1 MDPVVRFSLQLVE
14 NLPDD
19 YFPSNDAFLKHAFD
33 VAHLYW
39 EDADNKTFHVQTSRS
54 LYEMILVLRTVPPL
68 LAFTYEQLK
77 THWEYIVAQ
86 EAWTSAIPIPTYPL
100 VPLPPTFPVSIGD
113 PPLLTQFQR
122 LTEGDR
128 TLRGARLGSPN
139 SYRELWMLSEFNRFL
154 GTMIESQT
162 RFLIKRLW
170 YHINCIAWGEA
181 AVHNHVAKVRTW
193 LATPP
198 PYRGQNAPI
207 IEEIVEP
214 HRQRASRPH
223 PRRARGGS
231 NSQSHPGLYYQRT
244 VRRFNSPRAGGSS
257 RRSPSPANRS

>member
-19 YFPSNDAFLKHAFD
+19 YFHPNDILLRHAYD
-33 VAHLYW
+33 TAHLYW

-54 LYEMILVLRTVPPL
+54 LYEMILILRTVPPL
-68 LAFTYEQLK
+68 LQFTFEQLK
-77 THWEYIVAQ
+77 NQWEYFIANQ
-86 EAWTSAIPIPTYPL
+86 AWGVRPQPTY
-100 VPLPPTFPVSIGD
+100 VTTEMPPAFSVSLND
-113 PPLLTQFQR
+113 PPLLTQFQKI
-122 LTEGDR
+122 TEASREPRETGGVTDPR
-128 TLRGARLGSPN
+128 V
-139 SYRELWMLSEFNRFL
+139 YRELWMLAEYNRFL
-154 GTMIESQT
+154 GVMLQGQT

-198 PYRGQNAPI
+198 AYRGQTAPL

-214 HRQRASRPH
+214 QRQRTARP
-223 PRRARGGS
+223 RTKRTRAG
-231 NSQSHPGLYYQRT
+231 SQSHADRGLYYQRT
-244 VRRFNSPRAGGSS
+244 VRRFNSPRQGGSS
-257 RRSPSPANRS
+257 RRSPSPAARS